1 MIVGVA
7 GQPIEV
13 ADEQS
18 LEQML
23 EEGNI
28 IKATKVYTQCD
39 THDPWTN
46 DFVYDSG
53 LTLDASSP
61 GSRCSSIGAVCNS
74 PPSI

>member
-18 LEQML
+18 LEKML

-28 IKATKVYTQCD
+28 VKATKVYTHCD
-39 THDPWTN
+39 THDLWTN
-46 DFVYDSG
+46 NSVYDSG
-53 LTLDASSP
+53 TTLDTSSA
-61 GSRCSSIGAVCNS
+61 GSRRSSIGSVCNS
-74 PPSI
+74 PPSV